1 MKQIFTA
8 SLLGL
13 ASVST
18 VFAAE
23 DLTLNEIV
31 VTANRTP
38 LPRESVIADV
48 SVIGQETIERS
59 GQFTLVDILQQQA
72 GIEMTS
78 NGGFGKPSGIFIR
91 GANADQVVIL
101 VDGMRINSATSGT
114 TALENLPV
122 DLIDRIEILRGP
134 AASIYGQDAIGGVIQ
149 IFTKKGS
156 GKPTFYGSVGY
167 GTYATRKAN
176 AGANGH
182 LGDTRYAIGIS
193 MLDTNGFSAYDTNNP
208 NLNDDDG
215 YRNHALTGSLSH
227 EIVKGHEIGTQFLY
241 SRGSTRFDNRF
252 NDFAFDPA
260 FSDHAKLEQYS
271 YSFFSKNQILDKWLS
286 TLKIGQ
292 GYDKYINYAAP
303 SAFVPVSRS
312 DFATRQRQLSWQHD
326 ISLPVG
332 TLTAIYDRL
341 EEQVESTTQYNR
353 TKRDNDGY
361 YLGYFA
367 EFGQHSFQ
375 ANYRADDNS
384 FAGTNYNRG
393 LAYGFRFNDAWR
405 ASVNY
410 GTAFKVPSFNFLY
423 FPFSSNP
430 NLRPEKSKN
439 IEASLGYEH
448 GNTQGKITLYRN
460 KVSDLII
467 SDASTG
473 FTPFNVNKA
482 TLEGVTVSLNQQLDH
497 WDFGASV
504 DIQSPR
510 DNESGHLLARR
521 SNRHAKGSVA
531 YHWGDFRIGAELI
544 AASKRYNDAENQQ
557 PLAGYTIFNLT
568 SEYKISDAW
577 KLQARLNNVFDK
589 DYALAYDGNPSV
601 GGYVYN
607 TPGSNLFVNV
617 RWQSQ

>member
-1 MKQIFTA
+1 MKNIFTA

-18 VFAAE
+18 AFGAE
-23 DLTLNEIV
+23 DLALNEIV

-48 SVIGQETIERS
+48 SVIDQETIERS
-59 GQFTLVDILQQQA
+59 GQFNLVDILQQQA
-72 GIEMTS
+72 SIEMTS
-78 NGGFGKPSGIFIR
+78 NGGVGKPSGIFIR

-101 VDGMRINSATSGT
+101 VDGIRLNSATSGT

-156 GKPTFYGSVGY
+156 GKPNFYGSVGY

-176 AGANGH
+176 AGASGH
-182 LGDTRYAIGIS
+182 IGNTRYAVGVSLQDI
-193 MLDTNGFSAYDTNNP
+193 NGFSAYDTNNP

-227 EIVKGHEIGTQFLY
+227 EIVKGHEIGSQFLY

-271 YSFFSKNQILDKWLS
+271 YSFFSKNQLLDNWLS

-292 GYDKYINYAAP
+292 GYDEYINYAAP

-326 ISLPVG
+326 VNLAVG
-332 TLTAIYDRL
+332 TLSAIYDRL
-341 EEQVESTTQYNR
+341 EERVESTTEYNR
-353 TKRDNDGY
+353 TKRNNNGY

-367 EFGQHSFQ
+367 ELGQHSIQ
-375 ANYRADDNS
+375 ASYRADNNS
-384 FAGTNYNRG
+384 FFGTNYNRG
-393 LAYGFRFNDAWR
+393 LAYGYRFNDAWR
-405 ASVNY
+405 ASMNY
-410 GTAFKVPSFNFLY
+410 GTAFKVPSFNYLY

-430 NLRPEKSKN
+430 NLLPEKSKN
-439 IEASLGYEH
+439 VEASLRYEH
-448 GNTQGKITLYRN
+448 GNTQGKITVYKN

-482 TLEGVTVSLNQQLDH
+482 TLEGVTISVNQQFDH
-497 WDFGASV
+497 WDFAANV

-510 DNESGHLLARR
+510 DDVSGHLLARR
-521 SNRHAKGSVA
+521 SNRHAKGNIA
-531 YHWGDFRIGAELI
+531 YHWGDFRVGAELI

-557 PLAGYTIFNLT
+557 PLAGYTLLNLT

-577 KLQARLNNVFDK
+577 KLQARLNNLLDK
-589 DYALAYDGNPSV
+589 DYALAYDGNPNA